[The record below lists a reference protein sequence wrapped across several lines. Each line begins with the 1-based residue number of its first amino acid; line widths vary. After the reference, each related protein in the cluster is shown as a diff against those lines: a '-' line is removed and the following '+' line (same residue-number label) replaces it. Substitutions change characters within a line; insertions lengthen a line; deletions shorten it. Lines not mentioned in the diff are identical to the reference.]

1 MKTLPGVLAELVSHG
16 YGDRIVYDRKGRSFT
31 LQLLLDAA
39 RAGKI
44 TPKSISKKKEFFGGF
59 TDDGRVTIARQP
71 RSGSFVI
78 LLEGEAPH
86 GRDTVSLDFEGAGPA
101 IGRRLRR

>member
-1 MKTLPGVLAELVSHG
+1 MKTLPDVLVEFVSNG
-16 YGDRIVYDRKGRSFT
+16 YGERVVYDRKGRSFT

-44 TPKSISKKKEFFGGF
+44 TPKSVPKKKEFFGGF

-78 LLEGEAPH
+78 LLEGEVPH
-86 GRDTVSLDFEGAGPA
+86 GEGKVTVHFEGDGPA
-101 IGRRLRR
+101 IGRNPR